1 MIIEDSYYGLKAAR
15 ESGANVFQLNNAKD
29 LSYKQLLDQIKIIDG
44 NIKTTNMIW
53 KDKKMNVLIPM
64 AGEGSRFAKA
74 GYTFPKPLIE
84 IFQKPMIQLV
94 VENLS
99 IEAKFI
105 FLVRKEHDQKYNV
118 SSLLKVIAPNC
129 EIVIVDKLTEG
140 AACTTLLAEDYID
153 KKDPLIIANS
163 DQFIE
168 WNSSKVLYE
177 FTNKTLDGG
186 IIVFNSLH
194 PKWSY
199 AKTDENDIVT
209 EVAEKNVIS
218 NNATVGIYFWKKGSD
233 YVKYAKQMIKK
244 NIRVNNE
251 FYVCPVFNEAIQDK
265 KIIKIK
271 KIDKMWGLGTPEDLD
286 YFYKNFKGN
295 I

>member
-1 MIIEDSYYGLKAAR
+1 M
-15 ESGANVFQLNNAKD
+15 V
-29 LSYKQLLDQIKIIDG
+29 
-44 NIKTTNMIW
+44 
-53 KDKKMNVLIPM
+53 
-64 AGEGSRFAKA
+64 
-74 GYTFPKPLIE
+74 
-84 IFQKPMIQLV
+84 
-94 VENLS
+94 
-99 IEAKFI
+99 
-105 FLVRKEHDQKYNV
+105 
-118 SSLLKVIAPNC
+118 
-129 EIVIVDKLTEG
+129 
-140 AACTTLLAEDYID
+140 
-153 KKDPLIIANS
+153 

-177 FTNKTLDGG
+177 LSNKQFDGG

-209 EVAEKNVIS
+209 KVAEKNVIS
-218 NNATVGIYFWKKGSD
+218 DNATVGIYFWKKGSD

-271 KIDKMWGLGTPEDLD
+271 KIEKMWGLGTPEDLD